1 MHFFSTDILSFKI
14 KHKIFYF
21 FKSKYIIVAGIVI
34 LLNYWN
40 WKKINNLKNFWYLHK
55 DVKCIVMEIWKY
67 NKFKLLMEL
76 KFNWIHKEYI
86 FFNI

>member
-1 MHFFSTDILSFKI
+1 MHLFSRDILSFKI

-21 FKSKYIIVAGIVI
+21 FKSKYK
-34 LLNYWN
+34 LL
-40 WKKINNLKNFWYLHK
+40 KSEKINNLKNFWYLSK
-55 DVKCIVMEIWKY
+55 DMKCIVMEIWKY